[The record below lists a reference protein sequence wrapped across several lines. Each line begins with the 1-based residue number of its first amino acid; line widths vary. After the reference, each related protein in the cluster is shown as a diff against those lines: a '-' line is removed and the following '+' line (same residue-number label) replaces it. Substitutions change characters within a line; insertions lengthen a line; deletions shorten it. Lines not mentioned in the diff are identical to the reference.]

1 MNLTDRDRK
10 IAMLLIPVVAIAAY
24 WFLLLTPKREE
35 AKRLGDQLVQ
45 VEGDRDAAKSL
56 ASDAES
62 TRGDYARDYA
72 TVVRLGNAIPIE
84 VDLPSLLVQLDRAAK
99 GTHIRFAKITVGPRA
114 VAPAAAPAA
123 PGAPAAPAEG
133 APPVAAGGAPA
144 TSESGTAVETANEG
158 AAAAEGT
165 PAPAGGAAATT
176 PPGTGQAV
184 SAAPALDSV
193 PLTFSFTGSFF
204 DLADFFHEMKRFVRL
219 ADGSVRVD
227 GRLMKIDGFTFG
239 SSDFPTITADV
250 TASVYLAPKTE
261 GTTAGGTPTGP
272 AGSVPV
278 SEAPAPAD
286 GSAPAAAP
294 AEEGVAQ

>member
-10 IAMLLIPVVAIAAY
+10 IAMLLIPVVVIAAY
-24 WFLLLTPKREE
+24 WFLLLAPKREE
-35 AKRLGDQLVQ
+35 ATRLGDQLVK
-45 VEGDRDAAKSL
+45 VEGERDAAKSL
-56 ASDAES
+56 SSDAES
-62 TRGDYARDYA
+62 TRADYAHDYA
-72 TVVRLGNAIPIE
+72 TVVRLGKAIPTE

-114 VAPAAAPAA
+114 VAPAATPAT
-123 PGAPAAPAEG
+123 PGAAADG

-144 TSESGTAVETANEG
+144 TSGSGTAVETANEG

-165 PAPAGGAAATT
+165 PAPADGAAATT

-239 SSDFPTITADV
+239 SSDFPTSTADV

-294 AEEGVAQ
+294 AEEGLAQ